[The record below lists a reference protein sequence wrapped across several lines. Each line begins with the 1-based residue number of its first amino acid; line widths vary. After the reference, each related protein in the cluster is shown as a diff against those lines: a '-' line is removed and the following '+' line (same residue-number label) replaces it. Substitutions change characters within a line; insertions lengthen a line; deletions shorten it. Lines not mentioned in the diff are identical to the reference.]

1 MDCIFCDIVSGKAP
15 SHKVWEDEGH
25 MAFLSIYPNT
35 PGVTVVVTKKHYPSY
50 VYQLPDAVFYGLLGA
65 SRKVALLLD
74 EKLEGVGRTGLVAE
88 GFGVNH
94 AHVKLFP
101 MHGTKMN
108 EWQSINSNVDKYFE
122 KYEGYLST
130 HNGKREDD
138 EVLAQTARKIKN

>member
-74 EKLEGVGRTGLVAE
+74 QKLDTVGRTGLVAE